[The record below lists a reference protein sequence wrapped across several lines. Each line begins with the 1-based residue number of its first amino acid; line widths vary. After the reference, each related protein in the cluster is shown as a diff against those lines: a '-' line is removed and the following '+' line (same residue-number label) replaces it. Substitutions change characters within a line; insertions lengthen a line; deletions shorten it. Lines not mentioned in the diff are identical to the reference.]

1 MVSSAA
7 ARIDRPDLAPLVDE
21 LARRF
26 SEGGTPVAVTL
37 RDVPEATLRAVA
49 DLLGA
54 DRVPRSNPKVRVERL
69 AAALRL
75 GSPEEV
81 RSLIE
86 ELRGPIPDRRAA
98 RLSERAAREALW
110 SWLSLEASALRLG
123 NDSTGL
129 ALWVDNQRVAG
140 ARGGAGVHRRRL
152 ETALR
157 VLQALPAEGIS
168 LAALANDCAGDPH
181 ALDQGRA
188 LSAMVLEAISA
199 AFCQLSP
206 TDAEASRSMWE
217 MAGVVPDPHSSTV
230 LALGLPGG
238 PGSPLAQWLVEAA
251 GERQPVVL
259 SLANLRKWPVAPLPA
274 GSEVFVVENPSLIAE
289 ALRAGI
295 CSPLVCSSGRPT
307 VATVTLLRQLG
318 AKGASLYQH
327 ADFDPA
333 GLSITA
339 WLAARAATV
348 PWHMDS
354 SDYLDAVPV
363 TTAEPTIT
371 GPVPSTPWDTRLRS
385 AVDRLR
391 VPVYE
396 EQIREGLFRAMDA
409 SSTRRAPLGEVNRR
423 GAEPG

>member
-1 MVSSAA
+1 MVSPAA
-7 ARIDRPDLAPLVDE
+7 ARLERPDLAPLVDE

-26 SEGGTPVAVTL
+26 AEGRTPVAVTL

-54 DRVPRSNPKVRVERL
+54 DRVPRPNPKVRLERL
-69 AAALRL
+69 ASVLRL

-81 RSLIE
+81 RYLIE
-86 ELRGPIPDRRAA
+86 EIRGPIPDRRAA
-98 RLSERAAREALW
+98 RLCERAAREALW
-110 SWLSLEASALRLG
+110 AWLGLEAAALRLG
-123 NDSTGL
+123 NDPTGL
-129 ALWVDNQRVAG
+129 PLWVDNQRAAG
-140 ARGGAGVHRRRL
+140 ARGGAGVHRKRL

-157 VLQALPAEGIS
+157 ALRALPADGIS

-181 ALDQGRA
+181 PLDPGRTV
-188 LSAMVLEAISA
+188 SAMVLDAISA
-199 AFCQLSP
+199 AFCQSSP
-206 TDAEASRSMWE
+206 TDAEGSRSVWE

-238 PGSPLAQWLVEAA
+238 PGSPLGQWLAEAA
-251 GERQPVVL
+251 LARQPVVL
-259 SLANLRKWPVAPLPA
+259 SLANLRKWPVPALPP
-274 GSEVFVVENPSLIAE
+274 GSLYVVENPSLIAE
-289 ALRAGI
+289 ALRAGT
-295 CSPLVCSSGRPT
+295 CAPLVCSSGRPT

-318 AKGASLYQH
+318 AKGAVMYQH

-354 SDYLDAVPV
+354 SDYLDAAPV

-371 GPVPSTPWDTRLRS
+371 GPVPSTPWDTSLRS

-391 VPVYE
+391 LPVYE
-396 EQIREGLFRAMDA
+396 EQIRERLFGAMGA
-409 SSTRRAPLGEVNRR
+409 SGFR
-423 GAEPG
+423 

>member
-1 MVSSAA
+1 MAGGDGPGHRRPERVVSSAA

-21 LARRF
+21 LVRRF
-26 SEGGTPVAVTL
+26 GEGGTPLAVTL
-37 RDVPEATLRAVA
+37 RDVSEATLRAVA

-54 DRVPRSNPKVRVERL
+54 DRIPGPNPKVRVDRL

-75 GSPEEV
+75 GSTEEV

-86 ELRGPIPDRRAA
+86 EIRGPIPDRRAA
-98 RLSERAAREALW
+98 RISERAARDALW
-110 SWLSLEASALRLG
+110 SWLKLEAAALRLG
-123 NDSTGL
+123 DDPTGL
-129 ALWVDNQRVAG
+129 APWVDNQRVAG
-140 ARGGAGVHRRRL
+140 IRGGVDVHRRRL

-157 VLQALPAEGIS
+157 VLHALPADGIS
-168 LAALANDCAGDPH
+168 LSALANDCAGDPH
-181 ALDQGRA
+181 ALDPGRA

-199 AFCQLSP
+199 AFCQSSP
-206 TDAEASRSMWE
+206 ADAEASRSMWE

-238 PGSPLAQWLVEAA
+238 PGSPLSQWLAEAA
-251 GERQPVVL
+251 GARQPVVL
-259 SLANLRKWPVAPLPA
+259 SLANLRKWPVPALPA

-289 ALRAGI
+289 ALRAGT
-295 CSPLVCSSGRPT
+295 CSLLVCSSGRPT

-318 AKGASLYQH
+318 AKGALLYQH

-339 WLAARAATV
+339 WLTARAATV

-354 SDYLDAVPV
+354 SDYLEAVPV

-371 GPVPSTPWDTRLRS
+371 GPVPSTPWDTSLHS

-396 EQIREGLFRAMDA
+396 EQIRERLFGAMGA
-409 SSTRRAPLGEVNRR
+409 SGTR
-423 GAEPG
+423 